1 MELSKDAS
9 DMERLF
15 ALVVEGQNKL
25 VEGQNKL
32 LEVMTYQTHVLEKVA
47 DKISNVEM
55 RQCATS
61 GEGTDASRMTSH
73 YFRGNS
79 ALWAKHIKSMIVEM
93 VVSENSIKAMQ
104 YKGIFNK
111 KDKRRG
117 ELLTAV
123 FYQTAIKKSSHVY
136 DAVKDSGRHNG
147 SAQMALIGGGF

>member
-1 MELSKDAS
+1 MALSKEPS
-9 DMERLF
+9 DQEKLL
-15 ALVVEGQNKL
+15 ALVIEGQNKLVEGQNKL

-32 LEVMTYQTHVLEKVA
+32 LEVITYQTKVLEKVA

-104 YKGIFNK
+104 YKGIVNK

-123 FYQTAIKKSSHVY
+123 FYQTAIKKSPHVY
-136 DAVKDSGRHNG
+136 DAFKDS
-147 SAQMALIGGGF
+147 